1 MEGDLFDESNLILAA
16 EIVTALAVLIGII
29 FGLIQLRQ
37 ANRSRRD
44 YAAVDIVRTVQTQEV
59 RMAVRRIF
67 SLPEDVDP
75 DTVRN
80 DDTLLSAA
88 LAADSACEM
97 WGCMVYEGVVDHR
110 VLDRMVG
117 GRVRRDVET
126 TSGVGGNGAN

>member
-80 DDTLLSAA
+80 DDTLLFAA

-97 WGCMVYEGVVDHR
+97 WGVWCTKV
-110 VLDRMVG
+110 
-117 GRVRRDVET
+117 
-126 TSGVGGNGAN
+126 S